1 MPALRTEAVVLHA
14 FDYLETSRILRLATR
29 EAGVQS
35 VLARGARRPKSRYGT
50 ALDLFASGSAEIYTK
65 AGRELHTLASFEV
78 TRSRGQLAA
87 DLDRFTAASAIVEL
101 AMRFASAE
109 SHAELFDTLI
119 DTLDKI
125 GASGAG
131 ASTDAALAGAWQL
144 IAHLGFAPSIDL
156 CAMCHASVPTDV
168 GASFSHPSGGVLC
181 RRCAQLA
188 RASRVLPADARAAL
202 RAWMGGESA
211 ALVDNAA
218 RRAHQRLLREFLSEH
233 LTDGRPL
240 RAYDVWE
247 RSGWTT
253 DAPIAGTPR

>member
-35 VLARGARRPKSRYGT
+35 VLARGARRSKSRYGT

-65 AGRELHTLASFEV
+65 PGRELHTLASFEV

-109 SHAELFDTLI
+109 SHPELFDALLE
-119 DTLDKI
+119 TLDTI
-125 GASGAG
+125 GASAAG
-131 ASTDAALAGAWQL
+131 ASVDAALAGAWHL
-144 IAHLGFAPSIDL
+144 VAHLGFAPSVDL
-156 CAMCHASVPTDV
+156 CAMCHVTVPGDAV
-168 GASFSHPSGGVLC
+168 ASFSHPSGGVLC
-181 RRCAQLA
+181 HRCAQLA
-188 RASRVLPADARAAL
+188 RATRLLPADARAAL
-202 RAWMGGESA
+202 RAWIGGKSA
-211 ALVDNAA
+211 PLPDAAA
-218 RRAHQRLLREFLSEH
+218 RRAHQRLLREFLAEP
-233 LTDGRPL
+233 LADGRPL

-247 RSGWTT
+247 RNGWTAV
-253 DAPIAGTPR
+253 APAVGTMR

>member
-65 AGRELHTLASFEV
+65 PGRELHTLASFEV

-119 DTLDKI
+119 DTLDNI

-131 ASTDAALAGAWQL
+131 ASVDAALAGAWQL
-144 IAHLGFAPSIDL
+144 IAHLGFAPAIDL
-156 CAMCHASVPTDV
+156 CAMCHAPVPTDA
-168 GASFSHPSGGVLC
+168 GASFSHPSGGVIC
-181 RRCAQLA
+181 RRCTQL
-188 RASRVLPADARAAL
+188 ARAAL
-202 RAWMGGESA
+202 RAWMGGASA
-211 ALVDNAA
+211 ALVDTAA
-218 RRAHQRLLREFLSEH
+218 RRAHQRLLREFLTEH

-240 RAYDVWE
+240 RAYEVWE

-253 DAPIAGTPR
+253 DAPVAGTPR